1 MEAGVIFHTA
11 LMAAASFSLPL
22 LFTRGFLVQ
31 FSCYHLSAE
40 LFLPTRFRGST
51 RNNDEEEEKKGRCCS
66 RDSSFDFSAFSIWKY
81 LDERNDGFA
90 VSRDPFR
97 GRKEVSTR
105 YFRQVVFLVGC
116 VTFLFSVHSIYFH

>member
-1 MEAGVIFHTA
+1 MEAGVIFHAA

-51 RNNDEEEEKKGRCCS
+51 RNNDEEEEKKRRCCS

-81 LDERNDGFA
+81 LDEEKTLG
-90 VSRDPFR
+90 SRFR
-97 GRKEVSTR
+97 AILLGVGRKYRRDTFGRS
-105 YFRQVVFLVGC
+105 YF
-116 VTFLFSVHSIYFH
+116 